1 MGAPMEETKKG
12 CLSKR
17 HTGIAIISL
26 LTVVIGFLAA
36 LIGLLAALTGYF
48 DIQEKVVVHGK
59 QFQHN
64 DTDSSIS
71 QKLTGKIVD
80 EQSIPVI
87 GVIVELP
94 EYNLHNETNEHGKFE
109 FTVKA
114 SREAQVVFRAR
125 KQGFETINH
134 DPYLGGSFL
143 SYTMRKKHD

>member
-1 MGAPMEETKKG
+1 MGTPMEKTKKG
-12 CLSKR
+12 CLSKWQ
-17 HTGIAIISL
+17 TWVTFLVAL
-26 LTVVIGFLAA
+26 LTAVT
-36 LIGLLAALTGYF
+36 LLF
-48 DIQEKVVVHGK
+48 QIQEKVVK
-59 QFQHN
+59 QFQSN

-114 SREAQVVFRAR
+114 SKEAQVVFRAR

-143 SYTMRKKHD
+143 SYTMRRKHD

>member
-1 MGAPMEETKKG
+1 MGTPMEKTKKG
-12 CLSKR
+12 CLSKWQ
-17 HTGIAIISL
+17 TWVTFLVAL
-26 LTVVIGFLAA
+26 LTAVT
-36 LIGLLAALTGYF
+36 LLF
-48 DIQEKVVVHGK
+48 QIQEKVVK
-59 QFQHN
+59 QFQSN

-94 EYNLHNETNEHGKFE
+94 EYNFHNETNEHGKFE

-114 SREAQVVFRAR
+114 PKEAQVVFRAR
-125 KQGFETINH
+125 KQGFETIDH

-143 SYTMRKKHD
+143 SYTMRRKHD

>member
-12 CLSKR
+12 CLSKWQ
-17 HTGIAIISL
+17 TWVTFLVAL
-26 LTVVIGFLAA
+26 LTAVT
-36 LIGLLAALTGYF
+36 LLF
-48 DIQEKVVVHGK
+48 QIQEKVVK
-59 QFQHN
+59 QFQSN

-114 SREAQVVFRAR
+114 PKEAQVVFRAR
-125 KQGFETINH
+125 KQGFKTINH

-143 SYTMRKKHD
+143 SYTMRRKHD

>member
-1 MGAPMEETKKG
+1 MGTPMEKTKKG
-12 CLSKR
+12 CLSKWQ
-17 HTGIAIISL
+17 TWVTFLVAL
-26 LTVVIGFLAA
+26 LTAVT
-36 LIGLLAALTGYF
+36 LLF
-48 DIQEKVVVHGK
+48 QIQEKVVK
-59 QFQHN
+59 QFQSD

-114 SREAQVVFRAR
+114 PKEAQVVFRAR

-143 SYTMRKKHD
+143 SYTMRRKHD

>member
-12 CLSKR
+12 CLSKW
-17 HTGIAIISL
+17 HTGIAIVVIPL
-26 LTVVIGFLAA
+26 LTAVM
-36 LIGLLAALTGYF
+36 LIF
-48 DIQEKVVVHGK
+48 NIQEKVVVLVK
-59 QFQHN
+59 QFYSD

-71 QKLTGKIVD
+71 QKLTGEIVD
-80 EQSIPVI
+80 EQSIPII

-125 KQGFETINH
+125 KQGFKTINH

-143 SYTMRKKHD
+143 SYTMRRKHD